1 MRGAQRLIA
10 MRLLDELEPTGWI
23 STDLKAIATEL
34 KCELIQVEE
43 VLEKLQNIEP
53 AGLFSRNLRE
63 CLILQ
68 AIDANKYC
76 ETLAVILDN
85 LHLIEK
91 GKFDLLKRRSGC
103 SDEDISCMFKII
115 KSFNPKPGLK
125 FEQVDLPIET

>member
-53 AGLFSRNLRE
+53 AGLF
-63 CLILQ
+63 Q
-68 AIDANKYC
+68 GTFAN
-76 ETLAVILDN
+76 A
-85 LHLIEK
+85 
-91 GKFDLLKRRSGC
+91 
-103 SDEDISCMFKII
+103 
-115 KSFNPKPGLK
+115 
-125 FEQVDLPIET
+125 

>member
-23 STDLKAIATEL
+23 STDLKTIATEL
-34 KCELIQVEE
+34 KCELILVED

-53 AGLFSRNLRE
+53 AGLFARNLRE

-85 LHLIEK
+85 LHL
-91 GKFDLLKRRSGC
+91 
-103 SDEDISCMFKII
+103 
-115 KSFNPKPGLK
+115 N
-125 FEQVDLPIET
+125 